1 MAASLKMRR
10 RPLSAWRARLTRWRA
25 FWRASG
31 AELDAWGRMS
41 PERHA
46 ALRARYG
53 LKPKGRFR

>member
-1 MAASLKMRR
+1 MGAALRVVRESPSR
-10 RPLSAWRARLTRWRA
+10 WRARWTAWRA

-41 PERHA
+41 PERDA

-53 LKPKGRFR
+53 LKAKGRFR

>member
-1 MAASLKMRR
+1 MAPSLKIRR
-10 RPLSAWRARLTRWRA
+10 RPLSAWRARWRAWRA

-41 PERHA
+41 PERYA

>member
-1 MAASLKMRR
+1 MSAS
-10 RPLSAWRARLTRWRA
+10 WRARLTRWRA

-41 PERHA
+41 PERDA

-53 LKPKGRFR
+53 LKAKGRFR